1 MVSTPLYMSLHTCKD
16 QELQIVCRSL
26 LSALSGGGNS
36 CDIALASV
44 HQLLMKEPTWK
55 C

>member
-1 MVSTPLYMSLHTCKD
+1 MVSTQLWKG

-26 LSALSGGGNS
+26 LSALSVGGNS
-36 CDIALASV
+36 CDIALASI
-44 HQLLMKEPTWK
+44 HQLLMKERTWK